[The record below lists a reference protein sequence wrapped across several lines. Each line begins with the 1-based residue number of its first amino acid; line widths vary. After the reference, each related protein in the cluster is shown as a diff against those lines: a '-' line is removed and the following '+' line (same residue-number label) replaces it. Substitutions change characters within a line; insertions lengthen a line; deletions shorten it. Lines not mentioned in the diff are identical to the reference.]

1 MGSVACSI
9 RRSLPNGRR
18 QRFAIVLAIKAG
30 PYAFYATRLS
40 PMVLREDDL
49 RPVSPEHQ
57 NVSPFRA
64 EEATKAQQFASGL
77 IWCIIARS
85 HVSVEQSNPY
95 AVAIASMDSLHE
107 SA

>member
-1 MGSVACSI
+1 MVD
-9 RRSLPNGRR
+9 R

-64 EEATKAQQFASGL
+64 EEATKAQQFAIGL

-85 HVSVEQSNPY
+85 HIGGEQLNPY
-95 AVAIASMDSLHE
+95 AVAIAIMHCFHE